1 MPRTMKNYVLSCF
14 AGIALLTAYPVL
26 GANIVTGSFETIK
39 NAVVT
44 DIAIWRFDQNP
55 DVYIFDFPTLRQQA
69 NTFNRMTHFAEQ
81 QANKLNGRVFSPSE
95 MAAYLGSIKQ
105 TELGFAR
112 GHDITVKDL
121 ALFFN
126 AAERDKLDISAEE
139 KSVRDFLIAEGLM
152 REWRGFYQPM
162 KPNAVILAI
171 PQRQLK
177 HDDEPAISE
186 AERST
191 ILRHELSHGEFYNNA
206 YYSAFVRK
214 FWNDSLTEEQRVA
227 FVDFLNARNY
237 ATDNPNILLG
247 EFQAYLMHTP
257 HTGAFSAIKLGL
269 PEETLKAIRLE
280 FSKNAPTTKLPK
292 P

>member
-1 MPRTMKNYVLSCF
+1 MNKRLLSCF
-14 AGIALLTAYPVL
+14 VAVMWLASSTAF
-26 GANIVTGSFETIK
+26 GANVVTGSFEMIK
-39 NAVVT
+39 NTAVT
-44 DIAIWRFDQNP
+44 ATAIWRYEPNP
-55 DVYIFDFPTLRQQA
+55 EIYIFDFPTLRQQA

-112 GHDITVKDL
+112 GHDVTVKDL

-126 AAERDKLDISAEE
+126 AAERDKLAISTEE
-139 KSVRDFLIAEGLM
+139 AAVRDFLVSEGLI
-152 REWRGFYQPM
+152 REWLGIYQAI
-162 KPNAVILAI
+162 KPSAVILGV
-171 PQRQLK
+171 PQRQIK
-177 HDDEPAISE
+177 HDDEPAITDV
-186 AERST
+186 ERNT
-191 ILRHELSHGEFYNNA
+191 ILRHELSHGEFYNNP

-257 HTGAFSAIKLGL
+257 HTGAFSAVKLGL
-269 PEETLKAIRLE
+269 PEEMLKAIRSD
-280 FSKNAPTTKLPK
+280 FSKNAPATKLPK